1 MEMIALEEIIVF
13 HEKIIEKTGGRQGV
27 RDIGLIE
34 SAINRP
40 FQTYDGVELYPE
52 IKSKISAI
60 TYSLINNHGFVD
72 GNKRIGVS
80 VMLLLLRL
88 NNIGIKYRQ
97 KEKPPTDDESVGGI
111 SFRGIG
117 FVFIVIFNVLC
128 SYVQQN
134 TNLGDQ

>member
-1 MEMIALEEIIVF
+1 MEMIALEEIIIF
-13 HEKIIEKTGGRQGV
+13 HEKIIEKTGGSQGV

-40 FQTYDGVELYPE
+40 FQTYDGIELYPE
-52 IKSKISAI
+52 IESKISAI

-88 NNIGIKYRQ
+88 NDIKIEYKQEELVDLGIKIAENKY
-97 KEKPPTDDESVGGI
+97 KEEDIKKWIESH
-111 SFRGIG
+111 S
-117 FVFIVIFNVLC
+117 L
-128 SYVQQN
+128 
-134 TNLGDQ
+134 

>member
-1 MEMIALEEIIVF
+1 MEMIALEEIIIF
-13 HEKIIEKTGGRQGV
+13 HEKIIEKTGGSQGI

-40 FQTYDGVELYPE
+40 FQTYDGIELYPE
-52 IKSKISAI
+52 IESKISAI

-88 NNIGIKYRQ
+88 NDIKIEYKQEELVDLGIKIAENKC
-97 KEKPPTDDESVGGI
+97 KEEDIKKWIESH
-111 SFRGIG
+111 S
-117 FVFIVIFNVLC
+117 L
-128 SYVQQN
+128 
-134 TNLGDQ
+134 

>member
-1 MEMIALEEIIVF
+1 MEMIALEEIIIF
-13 HEKIIEKTGGRQGV
+13 HEKIIEKTGGSQGV

-40 FQTYDGVELYPE
+40 FQTYDGIEFYPE
-52 IKSKISAI
+52 IESKISAI

-88 NNIGIKYRQ
+88 NDIKIEYKQEELVDLGIKIAENKC
-97 KEKPPTDDESVGGI
+97 KEEDIKKWIESH
-111 SFRGIG
+111 S
-117 FVFIVIFNVLC
+117 L
-128 SYVQQN
+128 
-134 TNLGDQ
+134 

>member
-1 MEMIALEEIIVF
+1 MEMIALEEIIIF
-13 HEKIIEKTGGRQGV
+13 HEKIIEKTGGSQGI

-40 FQTYDGVELYPE
+40 FQTYDGIELYPE
-52 IKSKISAI
+52 IESKISAI

-88 NNIGIKYRQ
+88 NDIKIEYKQEELVDLGIKIAENKY
-97 KEKPPTDDESVGGI
+97 KEEDIKKWIESH
-111 SFRGIG
+111 S
-117 FVFIVIFNVLC
+117 L
-128 SYVQQN
+128 
-134 TNLGDQ
+134 

>member
-1 MEMIALEEIIVF
+1 MEMIALEEIIIF
-13 HEKIIEKTGGRQGV
+13 HEKIIEKTGGSQGV

-40 FQTYDGVELYPE
+40 FQTYDGIELYPE
-52 IKSKISAI
+52 IESKISAI

-88 NNIGIKYRQ
+88 NDIKIEYKQEELVDLGIKIAENKC
-97 KEKPPTDDESVGGI
+97 KEEDIKKWIESH
-111 SFRGIG
+111 S
-117 FVFIVIFNVLC
+117 L
-128 SYVQQN
+128 
-134 TNLGDQ
+134 

>member
-1 MEMIALEEIIVF
+1 MEMIALEEIIIF
-13 HEKIIEKTGGRQGV
+13 HEKIIEKTGGSQGI

-40 FQTYDGVELYPE
+40 FQTYDGIELYPE

-88 NNIGIKYRQ
+88 NDIEIEYKQEELVDLGIKIAENKC
-97 KEKPPTDDESVGGI
+97 KEEDIKKWIESH
-111 SFRGIG
+111 S
-117 FVFIVIFNVLC
+117 L
-128 SYVQQN
+128 
-134 TNLGDQ
+134 